1 MYSLLSLCIYLN
13 VMELNLKTL
22 MFTALSPILI
32 VAAILVVYLFH

>member
-1 MYSLLSLCIYLN
+1 
-13 VMELNLKTL
+13 MELNFKTL